1 MYVCQFTS
9 PIGYL
14 ENRSC
19 TYVCQLTSLVK
30 MNVIQYADM
39 HHPCVVRILW
49 SMLTYITNG
58 YLENGSCIYMYV
70 NIAILKVP
78 HMFMSTDKY
87 VCFLYICQ
95 LYGVCFLYIY
105 VNLHH
110 LHTCMSTMT
119 CIMYLKDSCQLR

>member
-1 MYVCQFTS
+1 MST
-9 PIGYL
+9 
-14 ENRSC
+14 
-19 TYVCQLTSLVK
+19 
-30 MNVIQYADM
+30 
-39 HHPCVVRILW
+39 LW

-95 LYGVCFLYIY
+95 LIPLTYMNANYD
-105 VNLHH
+105 LHH
-110 LHTCMSTMT
+110 V
-119 CIMYLKDSCQLR
+119 LKGFMPT

>member
-1 MYVCQFTS
+1 MYVCQLTS

-30 MNVIQYADM
+30 MNIIQYADM

-95 LYGVCFLYIY
+95 LTPLTYMNANYD
-105 VNLHH
+105 LHH
-110 LHTCMSTMT
+110 V
-119 CIMYLKDSCQLR
+119 LKGFMPT